1 MKTARGVLAAYFSV
15 KALEDPAVHAE
26 AEAAD
31 SKKRWGR
38 WGFGGRMVGSREF
51 MGDSWGKI
59 CI

>member
-31 SKKRWGR
+31 SKKRWG
-38 WGFGGRMVGSREF
+38 FGRRMVGSRDF
-51 MGDSWGKI
+51 MGDSWGKNGI
-59 CI
+59 